1 MVYKESF
8 IRGKKVDLRSTKYF
22 HLSTQPAII
31 HNGQLRDYQIEGVSW
46 LINLRNNG
54 LQGILAD
61 EMGLRKTLQCITLLA
76 YLKQY
81 ENISGIHLIIVPKST
96 IINWCREFKKW
107 CPSLNANKE
116 ERKQPKPSMDV
127 IICSYEICMIEKAI
141 LKKINYEYIIVDEAH
156 RLKNN
161 ASKFS
166 TILRTE
172 FKSLNRLLIT

>member
-1 MVYKESF
+1 MVY
-8 IRGKKVDLRSTKYF
+8 
-22 HLSTQPAII
+22 
-31 HNGQLRDYQIEGVSW
+31 
-46 LINLRNNG
+46 
-54 LQGILAD
+54 
-61 EMGLRKTLQCITLLA
+61 MGLGKTLQCITLLA

-81 ENISGIHLIIVPKST
+81 ENISGIYLIIVPKST

-172 FKSLNRLLIT
+172 FKSLNRLLITGTPLQNNLRELWSLLNFLLPNLFKNVLDFDAMFDFGNRNKKKYLNSYVYY